1 MNYRE
6 KIEIKT
12 YAPIVYRYYDY
23 LKANHLGKEN
33 GIKRGELA
41 KIFGITLEQQK
52 NILRTI
58 NESTAFDK
66 LVSTCGSI
74 YMCRTQKECEISAFN
89 EINSGISRIKKG
101 KAMLAK
107 VGLNGQMKM
116 KLGKYYKDAVE
127 CFEGE

>member
-1 MNYRE
+1 MTE
-6 KIEIKT
+6 KIETKK
-12 YAPIVYRYYDY
+12 YDSIVYRYYEY
-23 LKANHLGKEN
+23 LKEHHFGKEN

-41 KIFGITLEQQK
+41 KFFGVTLEQQK
-52 NILRTI
+52 SILRTI
-58 NESTAFDK
+58 NESSAFDK

-74 YMCRTQKECEISAFN
+74 YMCRTQRECEVSAYN

-116 KLGKYYKDAVE
+116 KLGKYYKEAVE
-127 CFEGE
+127 CFEG